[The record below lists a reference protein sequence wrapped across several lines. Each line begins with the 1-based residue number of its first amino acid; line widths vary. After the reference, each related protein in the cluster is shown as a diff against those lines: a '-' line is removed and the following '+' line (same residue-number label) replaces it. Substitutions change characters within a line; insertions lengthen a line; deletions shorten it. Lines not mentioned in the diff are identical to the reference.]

1 MAVETTPPLP
11 TIAAPRPRRHWGD
24 HLITALLTVFTIIVL
39 FPVYWLVASAMKTEL
54 ELFQIPP
61 VWVPADPT
69 LSHFERLFTGAFPTW
84 FRNSAIVAT
93 ATTAIALVIAALAAY
108 SFSRFHFAGNRALST
123 LFLLIQ
129 LFPVAV
135 IVIPLFILWTNLKLT
150 NNYWSLIITYL
161 VFSLPIS
168 TWLLIGF
175 FNAVPV
181 ELEEAAMID
190 GSSRL
195 GALMR
200 ITLPLSLPGLAA
212 TAIYVFLV
220 AWNEFFF
227 ALTFMNSQEM
237 RTVPVGLTSFFAEHS
252 VDWGG
257 LMAASTLASLP
268 VVILFGILSRY
279 FVQGLTSGAVKG

>member
-1 MAVETTPPLP
+1 VSVVA
-11 TIAAPRPRRHWGD
+11 RRRLGAWA
-24 HLITALLTVFTIIVL
+24 LNAILVVFTALVL
-39 FPVYWLVASAMKTEL
+39 FPFYWLIASSLKAPPEM
-54 ELFQIPP
+54 FHIPP
-61 VWVPADPT
+61 IWVPAEPT
-69 LSHFERLFTGAFPTW
+69 LDNFARLFQGAFPTW
-84 FRNSAIVAT
+84 FGNSAIVALS
-93 ATTAIALVIAALAAY
+93 TTAVGLVLAALAAY
-108 SFSRFHFAGNRALST
+108 SFSRFPVPGSRALATSF
-123 LFLLIQ
+123 LFIQ

-150 NNYWSLIITYL
+150 NTYWSLIITYL
-161 VFSLPIS
+161 VFGLPIS

-175 FNAVPV
+175 FNAVPI

-195 GALMR
+195 GALVR

-212 TAIYVFLV
+212 TAIYVFLL

-227 ALTFMNSQEM
+227 ALTFTSSTEM
-237 RTVPVGLTSFFAEHS
+237 RTVPVGLASFFAEHS

-257 LMAASTLASLP
+257 LMAASVVASLP
-268 VVILFGILSRY
+268 VVVLFGLLSRY

>member
-1 MAVETTPPLP
+1 VSPAARRRLGVWALNAALVAFTAV
-11 TIAAPRPRRHWGD
+11 
-24 HLITALLTVFTIIVL
+24 VL
-39 FPVYWLVASAMKTEL
+39 FPFYWLIASSLKAPAEM
-54 ELFQIPP
+54 FHIPP
-61 VWVPADPT
+61 LWVPADPT
-69 LSHFERLFTGAFPTW
+69 LDNFVRLFQGAFPTW
-84 FRNSAIVAT
+84 FQNSAIVALS
-93 ATTAIALVIAALAAY
+93 TTAIGLVLAALAAY
-108 SFSRFHFAGNRALST
+108 SFSRFPVPGSRTLST
-123 LFLLIQ
+123 MFLFIQ

-150 NNYWSLIITYL
+150 NTYWSLIVTYL
-161 VFSLPIS
+161 VFGLPIS

-175 FNAVPV
+175 FNAVPI

-195 GALMR
+195 GALVR

-212 TAIYVFLV
+212 TAIYVFLL

-227 ALTFMNSQEM
+227 ALTFMNSTEM
-237 RTVPVGLTSFFAEHS
+237 RTIPVGLASFFAEHS

-257 LMAASTLASLP
+257 LMAASVLASLP
-268 VVILFGILSRY
+268 VVVLFGLLSRY